1 MSKIHVKSQ
10 DILPRAIV
18 AMAAR
23 HTTMEITAS
32 RHSNIG
38 RSTWEAPKHLTE
50 YHPKFALKTQ
60 IPRPGGNASRWM
72 ESVST

>member
-18 AMAAR
+18 VMAAR
-23 HTTMEITAS
+23 HMKTAIAVS
-32 RHSNIG
+32 RHSKIG
-38 RSTWEAPKHLTE
+38 RPTWKAPTHFEE
-50 YHPKFALKTQ
+50 YHPKFALKTK
-60 IPRPGGNASRWM
+60 IPHTGGTANRWM